1 MPEIRKRIGQARHL
15 GDDLP
20 DVNVWLALAVM
31 QHPHHDAAA
40 AYWKNLTGCSVCFCR
55 VTMLGLVRLLSQ
67 PKVMGEQALTLTQAI
82 AAYHQFAVLPEV
94 NLQPEPADC
103 GDQLQRFLSTDT
115 PARLL
120 TDAYLAAFAVSA
132 RMRMVTFDK
141 HFDRFVGLDC
151 LRLVAASH

>member
-1 MPEIRKRIGQARHL
+1 MPAPQRRSHQAGHVG
-15 GDDLP
+15 GDLLDA
-20 DVNVWLALAVM
+20 NVWLALTVM

-40 AYWKNLTGCSVCFCR
+40 AYWKNLTGRGVWFCR

-67 PKVMGEQALTLTQAI
+67 PKLMGEQALSLTQAI
-82 AAYHQFAVLPEV
+82 AAYHQFAALPEV
-94 NLQPEPADC
+94 GLQAEPADC
-103 GDQLQRFLSTDT
+103 GDQLLRFLATDT

-141 HFDRFVGLDC
+141 DFDRFVGLNC
-151 LRLVAASH
+151 LRLIGASH

>member
-1 MPEIRKRIGQARHL
+1 MPEPRKRIAQDAHV

-40 AYWKNLTGCSVCFCR
+40 AYWKNLTGRSIWFCR
-55 VTMLGLVRLLSQ
+55 ITMLGLVRLLSQ
-67 PKVMGEQALTLTQAI
+67 PKVMGEQALSLTQAM
-82 AAYHQFAVLPEV
+82 AAYHQFAALPEV
-94 NLQPEPADC
+94 GLQAEPADC

-141 HFDRFVGLDC
+141 DFDRFLGLDC
-151 LRLVAASH
+151 LRLVATNH